1 MSIPKQVQKQSEE
14 VQELYK
20 QLNAVAEGEQ
30 VQEQTPVTETPESPV
45 NEVVNADSNSVEE
58 KAPKSEAEEQGTA
71 DTQGKETWE
80 QKYKTLQGMYNKD
93 VPRLNASNRE
103 MQNRVAQLEQL
114 LSTMNNQPK
123 PEAAPVSNDPLIT
136 DDDIKEYGDSIDVM
150 RRAAREEVNTAN
162 GRIAQLEA
170 MIQKMQGVVP
180 QVQQMQSAQKAS
192 NEQAFWNSLSSAVPN
207 WEEINDNQ
215 EFQTWLLQMDPLSG
229 ITRQTYLDDAQR
241 NLDVQRVVNFF
252 KSWERENGV
261 TVDAQDKRPTANSQL
276 ERQVSPGRGRSSG
289 KPSIQEG
296 QKYSPTD
303 ISAFF
308 DAVRKGKYKG
318 REEERGRIERDIFAA
333 QREGRIVTA

>member
-1 MSIPKQVQKQSEE
+1 MTGRWIGA
-14 VQELYK
+14 
-20 QLNAVAEGEQ
+20 AVVICVAAG
-30 VQEQTPVTETPESPV
+30 
-45 NEVVNADSNSVEE
+45 
-58 KAPKSEAEEQGTA
+58 
-71 DTQGKETWE
+71 
-80 QKYKTLQGMYNKD
+80 
-93 VPRLNASNRE
+93 AS
-103 MQNRVAQLEQL
+103 
-114 LSTMNNQPK
+114 
-123 PEAAPVSNDPLIT
+123 AAIDPLIT

-150 RRAAREEVNTAN
+150 RRAAREEVNAAN

-215 EFQTWLLQMDPLSG
+215 DFQTWLLQTDPLSG

-241 NLDVQRVVNFF
+241 NLDVQRVVTFF
-252 KSWERENGV
+252 KSWEQANGM
-261 TVDAQDKRPTANSQL
+261 TVDAQDKRPSSNSQL
-276 ERQVSPGRGRSSG
+276 EKQVSPGRGRSSG
-289 KPSIQEG
+289 KPSMQEG
-296 QKYSPTD
+296 QKYSPAD
-303 ISAFF
+303 ITAFF